1 VVLFSESKT
10 DLKMTLSRLIL
21 MDSSILVNQIG
32 YCASPHTEGMMQ
44 FVIMY
49 MIRLL
54 NKWQAGCS
62 KSKYKVQSN
71 YRTNECECL

>member
-32 YCASPHTEGMMQ
+32 YSASPHTEGMMQ
-44 FVIMY
+44 FVIM
-49 MIRLL
+49 
-54 NKWQAGCS
+54 
-62 KSKYKVQSN
+62 
-71 YRTNECECL
+71 

>member
-32 YCASPHTEGMMQ
+32 YSASPHTEGMMQ

-54 NKWQAGCS
+54 NKWQAG
-62 KSKYKVQSN
+62 Y
-71 YRTNECECL
+71 L